1 MCVVGLKKKHWEH
14 LPWYL
19 FSSDVF
25 ESHWDSNFVS
35 FPVVTWA
42 QCVLVLLNRLPFPL
56 GFHGAYHGGLHG
68 AVSKT
73 YTICAWIFCVVP
85 MGQAYVTYGAT
96 QGLPVLVYSESDF
109 RLYTRIVLFAA
120 GHDGLVSVTSN
131 IVRKIDIFGVLSLT
145 SYPMHLHCHLRH
157 THLKYFCNDSVNRL
171 LRWDILLRGIF
182 WLGVLSAT
190 WLSSSCMEVFHVT
203 SRSTLFE
210 PLFHIE
216 CGGLNSESIC
226 LDIYFL
232 LMYSKVTEILTLFRF
247 LSWRERMC
255 TCTFELAVISA
266 QLSWR
271 FTAVGL
277 HGAVLKTYTI
287 CALIFCVAPM
297 GQARVTCG
305 ATQGLP
311 ALVYL

>member
-1 MCVVGLKKKHWEH
+1 MGLGK
-14 LPWYL
+14 
-19 FSSDVF
+19 
-25 ESHWDSNFVS
+25 
-35 FPVVTWA
+35 
-42 QCVLVLLNRLPFPL
+42 
-56 GFHGAYHGGLHG
+56 
-68 AVSKT
+68 
-73 YTICAWIFCVVP
+73 
-85 MGQAYVTYGAT
+85 
-96 QGLPVLVYSESDF
+96 
-109 RLYTRIVLFAA
+109 IVLS
-120 GHDGLVSVTSN
+120 D
-131 IVRKIDIFGVLSLT
+131 
-145 SYPMHLHCHLRH
+145 
-157 THLKYFCNDSVNRL
+157 RL

-255 TCTFELAVISA
+255 TCTFESAVISA
-266 QLSWR
+266 RPSWR

-297 GQARVTCG
+297 GQACVTCG

-311 ALVYL
+311 ALVYSKADFRLYTRIVLFAAGHDGLVSVTSNIVRKIDIFGVLSLTSYPMHLHCHLRHTHLKDFFFI